1 MTLDTSSRSE
11 QRKFGIVMAVAIA
24 VLGLIRWA
32 LHGFAVV
39 PTYFFS
45 VAAVFLALGL
55 VAPFV
60 LRPVLIVWMKFAEA
74 LNWLT
79 TRVLLTLAFFLLIV
93 PVRVIM
99 LLVRHDPLN
108 RAWDPAAE
116 SYWEEAEDQ
125 PKEFERYLD
134 QF

>member
-1 MTLDTSSRSE
+1 MNIDVTDRKE
-11 QRKFGIVMAVAIA
+11 QRKFGIVMAVAIT

-32 LHGFAVV
+32 IHGFAILPVNL
-39 PTYFFS
+39 FG
-45 VAAVFLALGL
+45 VAAAFLALGL
-55 VAPFV
+55 VAPPV

-74 LNWLT
+74 LNWAM
-79 TRVLLTLAFFLLIV
+79 TRILLTLAFFILII

-99 LLVRHDPLN
+99 KIVGFDPLN
-108 RAWDPAAE
+108 RAWDPTAAT
-116 SYWEEAEDQ
+116 YWEDADDQ